1 MSNIT
6 QSHQHRSQTT
16 VMKLVTIFIDDK
28 KSELSP
34 FYKHINFKLFSK
46 TNYYVAYIKIL
57 VLIAC
62 CVRLYQKMIASE

>member
-6 QSHQHRSQTT
+6 QSHQHPSQTT

-46 TNYYVAYIKIL
+46 TNYYVAIL

>member
-6 QSHQHRSQTT
+6 QSHQHPSQTT

-34 FYKHINFKLFSK
+34 FYKHINSEKEKLFLLFK
-46 TNYYVAYIKIL
+46 T
-57 VLIAC
+57 
-62 CVRLYQKMIASE
+62 QK